1 MSSVLESTYQ
11 AHILRA
17 VNAPER
23 QTRLE
28 RQNVLVARPCKCGR
42 LVRIRTGAN
51 EGAGDLSGFVA
62 PEGFHIE
69 VEIKGAATR
78 VEPRQK
84 QRAKALA
91 RAGAIYVLV
100 RYDASLELGAN
111 VARALAAIDAAIDAR
126 RQNGRSVKNSSP
138 REA

>member
-1 MSSVLESTYQ
+1 MTAPTQSGRVLESTFQ
-11 AHILRA
+11 ARLLVA

-51 EGAGDLSGFVA
+51 EGAGDLAGFVA
-62 PEGFHIE
+62 PEGWHLE
-69 VEIKGAATR
+69 VEVKGAETR

-91 RAGAIYVLV
+91 RAGAIYLLV
-100 RYDASLELGAN
+100 RYDAALDLGAN
-111 VARALAAIDAAIDAR
+111 VERALGLIDAAIEAR
-126 RQNGRSVKNSSP
+126 RQSS
-138 REA
+138 RGA